1 MARMS
6 RAVLRGLICAL
17 LAVTGAAHAQR
28 IEGVV
33 TRVSDGDTVWLR
45 PAATAEAPRP
55 RPIKLR
61 LIGIDAP
68 ERCQAGGTEATAALK
83 ARVLRRTVV
92 VDRRANDDYGRGLV
106 VLHVD
111 GDDVNA
117 WLVVQGHAWNYAG
130 RSGAGRYAS
139 QERQARAAGR
149 GVFADPQAL
158 EPRRFRRRHGPCDA
172 PRSGVGVKTAVD

>member
-1 MARMS
+1 MVRVK
-6 RAVLRGLICAL
+6 RALLRGLIGAL
-17 LAVTGAAHAQR
+17 LAASAAAHAQR

-33 TRVSDGDTVWLR
+33 IRVSDGDTVWLR
-45 PAATAEAPRP
+45 PAATAQAPRP

-61 LIGIDAP
+61 LVGIDAP

-83 ARVLRRTVV
+83 ARVLRRAVV
-92 VDRRANDDYGRGLV
+92 VDRRANDDYGRGLA

-111 GDDVNA
+111 GEDVNA
-117 WLVVQGHAWNYAG
+117 WLVMKGHAWNYAG
-130 RSGAGRYAS
+130 RSGAGLYAA

-172 PRSGVGVKTAVD
+172 PGSGVAAQTPGG